1 MTVTQNSDTICKA
14 GRTADDDINYSLK
27 SNIICDNLV
36 TAKGAAEIVSLTYSD
51 CVYEVT
57 LKHNAGCPTLG
68 LDTDQISAW
77 FEQNEWCLGI
87 IYLITGPLIA
97 LFGVA
102 WFPYAMATLVAVF
115 VMGAIIA
122 VCLAL
127 GWMAT
132 TTGTVITLLV
142 APIVGLITG
151 IIIRRNVWLMI
162 GLLGLVA
169 GFFSGALVFALIS
182 TASGWNAVWGYWV
195 ISILMAGLG
204 CLAACYFGK
213 TVVLLATSLVGSYLF
228 MRSWTLFF
236 PGHWPSEA
244 ELMDEDNV
252 LDVDAFFWLFV
263 GIFAST
269 FAFSALFQCMRGKSH

>member
-1 MTVTQNSDTICKA
+1 MCKA
-14 GRTADDDINYSLK
+14 GRTEKDDIYYSLK
-27 SNIICDNLV
+27 SNVVCDNLH
-36 TAKGAAEIVSLTYSD
+36 TAKGEAEIVSTTYSD

-57 LKHNAGCPTLG
+57 LKHKAGCPTIG
-68 LDTDQISAW
+68 LDTEQVGAW
-77 FEQNEWCLGI
+77 FEKNEWVLGI
-87 IYLITGPLIA
+87 VYLITGPLIA

-132 TTGTVITLLV
+132 STGTIVTLIV
-142 APIVGLITG
+142 APIVGIIAG

-195 ISILMAGLG
+195 ISIVMAGLG
-204 CLAACYFGK
+204 CWLACHFGK
-213 TVVLLATSLVGSYLF
+213 TVVLLSTSMVGSYLF

-236 PGHWPSEA
+236 PGHWPSES
-244 ELMDEDNV
+244 ELMDDDNV
-252 LDVDAFFWLFV
+252 LDVDAFFWLFL
-263 GIFAST
+263 GIFATT
-269 FAFSALFQCMRGKSH
+269 FVFSAIFQCMRDKSHEDLDDYEKN

>member
-1 MTVTQNSDTICKA
+1 M
-14 GRTADDDINYSLK
+14 G
-27 SNIICDNLV
+27 
-36 TAKGAAEIVSLTYSD
+36 
-51 CVYEVT
+51 
-57 LKHNAGCPTLG
+57 HNAGCPTLG

-162 GLLGLVA
+162 GLL
-169 GFFSGALVFALIS
+169 
-182 TASGWNAVWGYWV
+182 
-195 ISILMAGLG
+195 
-204 CLAACYFGK
+204 
-213 TVVLLATSLVGSYLF
+213 
-228 MRSWTLFF
+228 
-236 PGHWPSEA
+236 
-244 ELMDEDNV
+244 
-252 LDVDAFFWLFV
+252 
-263 GIFAST
+263 
-269 FAFSALFQCMRGKSH
+269 